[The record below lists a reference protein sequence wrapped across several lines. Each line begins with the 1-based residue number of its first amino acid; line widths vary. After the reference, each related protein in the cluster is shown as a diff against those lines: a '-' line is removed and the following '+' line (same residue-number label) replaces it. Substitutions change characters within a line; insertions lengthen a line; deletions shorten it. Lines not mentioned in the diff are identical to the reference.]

1 MAQTP
6 QRVALYA
13 RISSDTEGKGAG
25 VARQLQDCRALA
37 ATLGWGVAG
46 EYVDNDVS
54 AYSGR
59 RRTEYE
65 RLLADIADG
74 FVDGLLVWHQD
85 RLHRRPIELE
95 HFFSVI
101 DRAGISQHVRTVTGN
116 SDFGTGDGIF
126 AARIVGAMAAKE
138 SADKSR
144 RVARKAEEMA
154 AAGLPHKSGIRPFG
168 YEPDCITIRDA
179 EAAVYRQLVA
189 RFLAGESTRSLAI
202 WLEAEQVPTV
212 AGGSWQTTTIKNMLT
227 SPRYAG
233 MRTHRG
239 QVVGPGVWE
248 PIISEDDHRRILS
261 KFEQAKT
268 SGRRTPQ
275 RYLLSGML
283 RCGKCG
289 NRLFS
294 RVRRN
299 SRTGEST
306 RRYVCNSGPDHGG
319 CGKLTVVADPLER
332 LIADGVLFR
341 LDTPDLADTLAG
353 RSSADERI
361 SELTAVIDRAQ
372 AQLDE
377 LSVAY
382 GNGEITMRDWQLARQ
397 TPEAKLSAAQRQVAA
412 ASGNSA
418 LTGLV
423 GNGAELASA
432 WGGLNLSRQVA
443 IVKALVDHVVIGP
456 GTTGAREFDR
466 SRATVVWRH

>member
-1 MAQTP
+1 MTSTP

-25 VARQLQDCRALA
+25 VNRQLQDCHAKA
-37 ATLGWGVAG
+37 ATLGWGVSG
-46 EYVDNDVS
+46 EYIDNDVS

-59 RRTEYE
+59 KRPEYE
-65 RLLADIADG
+65 RLLSDIADG
-74 FVDGLLVWHQD
+74 LVDGVLVWHQD

-95 HFFSVI
+95 HFFSMI
-101 DRAGISQHVRTVTGN
+101 DRAGIAQHVRTVTGN

-144 RVARKAEEMA
+144 RVARKAEEKA

-168 YEPDCITIRDA
+168 YEPDYITIRDD

-202 WLEAEQVPTV
+202 WLEADQVPTV
-212 AGGSWQTTTIKNMLT
+212 TGGSWQTTTIKNMLI

-233 MRTHRG
+233 LRTHRG

-248 PIISEDDHRRILS
+248 PIIGEDDHRRILAR
-261 KFEQAKT
+261 FEQAKT

-283 RCGKCG
+283 ECGKCG

-294 RVRRN
+294 RVRR
-299 SRTGEST
+299 SPTTGEST

-332 LIADGVLFR
+332 LIADAVLFR
-341 LDTPDLADTLAG
+341 LDTPELADTLAG
-353 RSSADERI
+353 RTSADVQI
-361 SELTAVIDRAQ
+361 AELTTVVDRAQ

-377 LSVAY
+377 LSVTY
-382 GNGEITMRDWQLARQ
+382 GNGGISMREWQIARKA
-397 TPEAKLSAAQRQVAA
+397 PEATLLAAQRQIAA

-423 GNGAELASA
+423 GNGAELARA
-432 WGGLNLSRQVA
+432 WGGLNLPRQVA
-443 IVKALVDHVVIGP
+443 IVKALVDHVVVGP
-456 GTTGAREFDR
+456 GTRGAREFDR
-466 SRATVVWRH
+466 SRAAVVWRH

>member
-1 MAQTP
+1 MTKTP

-25 VARQLQDCRALA
+25 VARQLQDCHAMA

-46 EYVDNDVS
+46 EYFDNDVS

-59 RRTEYE
+59 RRPEYD
-65 RLLADIADG
+65 RLLTDIADG
-74 FVDGLLVWHQD
+74 LVDGLLVWHQD

-95 HFFSVI
+95 HFFAVI
-101 DRAGISQHVRTVTGN
+101 DRAGISKHVRSVTGN
-116 SDFGTGDGIF
+116 TDFGTGDGILS
-126 AARIVGAMAAKE
+126 ARIVGAMAAKE
-138 SADKSR
+138 SDDKSR
-144 RVARKAEEMA
+144 RVARKAEEKA
-154 AAGLPHKSGIRPFG
+154 AAGVPHKSGIRPFG
-168 YEPDCITIRDA
+168 YDPDCITVRED

-189 RFLAGESTRSLAI
+189 RFLAGESTRSLAV
-202 WLEAEQVPTV
+202 WLEAEQLPTV
-212 AGGSWQTTTIKNMLT
+212 TGGSWQTTTIKNMLT

-239 QVVGPGVWE
+239 QVVGPAVWE
-248 PIISEDDHRRILS
+248 PIIGEVDHRRILS
-261 KFEQAKT
+261 RFEQAKT

-275 RYLLSGML
+275 RYLLSGLL
-283 RCGKCG
+283 RCGKCE

-299 SRTGEST
+299 PKTGDST

-332 LIADGVLFR
+332 LIADAVLYR
-341 LDTPDLADTLAG
+341 LDTPDLADALAG

-397 TPEAKLSAAQRQVAA
+397 TPEAKLSAAQRQIAA